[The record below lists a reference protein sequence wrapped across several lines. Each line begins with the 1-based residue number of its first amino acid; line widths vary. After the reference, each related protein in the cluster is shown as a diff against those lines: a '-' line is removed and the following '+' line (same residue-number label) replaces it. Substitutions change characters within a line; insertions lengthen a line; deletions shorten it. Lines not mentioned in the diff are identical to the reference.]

1 MTEENLQYKDIGD
14 YTKQRQI
21 EVDELVETHFPKDSE
36 NSKSKDADNVA
47 DRIAQKI
54 SNVIWLTWCSYKNA
68 EDYIMGRTKEIIPWE
83 IKVIEI
89 K

>member
-36 NSKSKDADNVA
+36 NSKSKDADDVA
-47 DRIAQKI
+47 DRITQKI
-54 SNVIWLTWCSYKNA
+54 SNVI
-68 EDYIMGRTKEIIPWE
+68 
-83 IKVIEI
+83 
-89 K
+89 